1 MARTWIISEYYYP
14 VVVTTGYYV
23 TEIAEYMAAKGLD
36 VGVITSNN
44 TYYASDES
52 SQSKCEQHN
61 GVNIYRKVHRQI
73 NKDDNKKRV
82 LRLLFLSFSF
92 FWMLIIFFF

>member
-1 MARTWIISEYYYP
+1 MAKTWIISEYCYP

-36 VGVITSNN
+36 VSVITSNN

-52 SQSKCEQHN
+52 SQLKFEEHK
-61 GVNIYRKVHRQI
+61 GVKIYRKIHKQI
-73 NKDDNKKRV
+73 SKDDNKKR
-82 LRLLFLSFSF
+82 RLN
-92 FWMLIIFFF
+92 IKKEI

>member
-1 MARTWIISEYYYP
+1 MARTWIISEYCYP

-52 SQSKCEQHN
+52 SQLKFEEHK
-61 GVNIYRKVHRQI
+61 GVKIYRKSTS
-73 NKDDNKKRV
+73 
-82 LRLLFLSFSF
+82 RLAKMIIKSELSGFYH
-92 FWMLIIFFF
+92 